1 MRLLNKTFIITEF
14 GKPFSWTQQYINNV
28 QHLQKDGWNWKIFT
42 PNKYEA
48 KGNVEVINMRAEQ
61 FNNLVKRKLD
71 VKPNLFITE
80 QGIPS
85 VHVTDFYI
93 FSGVIFEDYLK
104 GVDFWGITNM
114 DVVYGNLSKYV
125 TDELLSDCMVF
136 SDDVNTINGVFSL
149 FKNIDAINGLFRDI
163 ENWAMILGQPPCP
176 GCLGKGEHKLCG
188 SDEYLMTNLLREN
201 KYIRFKYPTYY
212 PMLSHDRLEQ
222 HVPTPKLA
230 RKDNGSLWELFNDI
244 NGPEWEHARPV
255 IGKEIPYFHF
265 QRTKS
270 WPSIQ
275 S

>member
-104 GVDFWGITNM
+104 GVDFWGIT
-114 DVVYGNLSKYV
+114 
-125 TDELLSDCMVF
+125 
-136 SDDVNTINGVFSL
+136 
-149 FKNIDAINGLFRDI
+149 
-163 ENWAMILGQPPCP
+163 
-176 GCLGKGEHKLCG
+176 
-188 SDEYLMTNLLREN
+188 
-201 KYIRFKYPTYY
+201 
-212 PMLSHDRLEQ
+212 
-222 HVPTPKLA
+222 
-230 RKDNGSLWELFNDI
+230 
-244 NGPEWEHARPV
+244 
-255 IGKEIPYFHF
+255 
-265 QRTKS
+265 
-270 WPSIQ
+270 
-275 S
+275 